1 MTYSVEKSDS
11 RESIDSGFRDSS
23 SSITESSS
31 SSSLSSTKSIL
42 RHSPRPIVETK
53 KKVSINAP
61 ASPDKLQLTKKNI
74 KTRKKM
80 CPKKHFSQSLEPC
93 APISPRSPVVSS
105 VMDVSSQ
112 IRGIIDAARC
122 HLIEQNQGQEDAI
135 QTLFRMDLKS
145 TLTSLSPQQEGSI
158 YTNLLREQILQF
170 I

>member
-1 MTYSVEKSDS
+1 MTCSVEKSDS

-61 ASPDKLQLTKKNI
+61 ASPDKLQQTRKNI

-80 CPKKHFSQSLEPC
+80 CSQKHSLEPC

-122 HLIEQNQGQEDAI
+122 HLIEQNPGQEDAI
-135 QTLFRMDLKS
+135 QTLFRMDLKD

-158 YTNLLREQILQF
+158 FTNLQIF
-170 I
+170 F